1 MNLAQLQYFVSL
13 AEKGHISEAAKEL
26 FVAQST
32 LSNSIKSLENEIGA
46 TLFDHATQGFTLTAS
61 GKIFYRYIKHALS
74 TISEGKL
81 LALNPDIAN
90 SDTIVLGI
98 DPYVRKEYAR
108 VAIEAYKDDVGKNDA
123 KFITV
128 IEQCNS
134 VIDGLRRGA
143 IDAGMVLSEIDVPD
157 LICEKVGKYNLAA
170 VFNKH
175 HPLMSE
181 HMLSIK
187 DISKYAIISYH
198 PSSPLATQLKPIFE
212 TYDIQ
217 IARYFEDDSALC
229 GELCRDNTVV
239 ALMRSTTE
247 INLYPKL
254 AFRPIEEVSDCLFG
268 TYFVAKKPPH
278 RTDDVE
284 QFISYI
290 STVHFPNAERIIQDI
305 SL

>member
-13 AEKGHISEAAKEL
+13 AEKGRISETAKEL

-46 TLFDHATQGFTLTAS
+46 TLFDHAAQGFTLTAS
-61 GKIFYRYIKHALS
+61 GKVFYRYIKHALS
-74 TISEGKL
+74 TINEGKL
-81 LALNPDIAN
+81 LALNPDIASSN
-90 SDTIVLGI
+90 TIVLGI

-108 VAIEAYKDDVGKNDA
+108 VAIEAYKDDTGKPDA
-123 KFITV
+123 KFITA
-128 IEQCNS
+128 IEQYNGI
-134 VIDGLRRGA
+134 IDGLRRGT
-143 IDAGMVLSEIDVPD
+143 IDAGMVLSEIDAPD
-157 LICEKVGKYNLAA
+157 LICEKVGKYSLAA

-175 HPLMSE
+175 HPLMSK
-181 HMLSIK
+181 HVLSLK
-187 DISKYAIISYH
+187 DISKYAVISYH
-198 PSSPLATQLKPIFE
+198 PSSPLSAQLKPVFE
-212 TYDIQ
+212 TYNIQ

-229 GELCRDNTVV
+229 GELCRDRTVV

-254 AFRPIEEVSDCLFG
+254 AFRPVEEVPDCLFG
-268 TYFVAKKPPH
+268 TYFIAKKPPH

-290 STVHFPNAERIIQDI
+290 STVHFPNAERIIRSV